1 MYFIKVYYFE
11 QILKENCKILIVSIL
26 IYNLK
31 NYYYSNQQENSLN
44 IYIIMNEILSVWKYS
59 FIVY

>member
-44 IYIIMNEILSVWKYS
+44 FYIIMNEILSVWKYS